1 MIGVAG
7 RDDLDSVLGFIE
19 ERDVGA
25 FPHIVDESGD
35 IWAGFDVRSQPSFV
49 FVNDDGSV
57 SPPTRSLT
65 QSEIEDRLDELVN
78 T

>member
-1 MIGVAG
+1 MIGIAG
-7 RDDLDSVLGFIE
+7 RDDLDAVLNFIDVRE
-19 ERDVGA
+19 VGA

-35 IWAGFDVRSQPSFV
+35 IWSEFDVRSQPSFV

-57 SPPTRSLT
+57 SDPTRSLT
-65 QSEIEDRLDELVN
+65 QSEIEERLDELVN